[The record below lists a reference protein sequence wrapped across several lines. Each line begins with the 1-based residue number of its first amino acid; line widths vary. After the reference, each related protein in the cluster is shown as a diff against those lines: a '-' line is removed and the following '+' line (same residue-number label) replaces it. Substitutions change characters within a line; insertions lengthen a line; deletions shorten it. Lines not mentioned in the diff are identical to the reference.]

1 MMKTIKEFQ
10 GEFRFLSNFWPVEI
24 ENEGMQF
31 MSVEHAFQAAKT
43 TDIVEK
49 ILIQVS
55 ISPGK
60 AKKLGRLVHLKENW
74 EEIKIEVMLQLLR
87 KKFSDPILKQKLID
101 TNEAILEEGNTW
113 NDTFWGIYNGVGENH
128 LGKLLMK
135 VREECQNA

>member
-1 MMKTIKEFQ
+1 MFQ
-10 GEFRFLSNFWPVEI
+10 F
-24 ENEGMQF
+24 
-31 MSVEHAFQAAKT
+31 
-43 TDIVEK
+43 IVEK